1 MRHRQGLSTVRR
13 TGRPRALEPTLLL
26 IGWDWASTSH
36 AVTVLDA
43 AGTIV
48 GCWTVGHTEH
58 DLETLLAR
66 LAAYDDPA
74 ALPVAIERAEGLVV
88 DRLIAAGRPVVPIDP
103 GAFHAARP
111 RWGAAGAK
119 SDPGDSYKL
128 ADYLRTDGHRLRRLE
143 PVDAATR
150 ELQSLVRL
158 RDDHVAAR
166 TAASNQL
173 GALLDAHWPGAKQV
187 FFRLAFKIALAFLA
201 EFPTPQAAAQ
211 LDEHQLAA
219 FCRRHAYRGGRRPAE
234 LLKRLQS
241 APTPAVGLD
250 PTVLARLVDA
260 QTQLLATLLAT
271 IADLDRAITTRLA
284 THPKAHLLAR
294 LPRVG
299 HLSHA
304 QLLAELGPILDRAS
318 SAEHAAAEAGATPVT
333 RASGKTSSVHFRLA
347 ANRRARQALH
357 VFADNAR
364 HGSPWAAKLYADAR
378 ARGKRHPQAVRVLGR
393 AWLRVIW
400 ACWHT
405 NTPYDPARH
414 RAEQRLAAA

>member
-1 MRHRQGLSTVRR
+1 M
-13 TGRPRALEPTLLL
+13 EPTLLL

-43 AGTIV
+43 AGAIV

-58 DLETLLAR
+58 DLEMLLAR

-88 DRLIAAGRPVVPIDP
+88 DRLIAAGHPVVPIDP

-187 FFRLAFKIALAFLA
+187 FFRLASKIALAFLA

-250 PTVLARLVDA
+250 PTVLAQLVDA

-271 IADLDRAITTRLA
+271 IADLDQAITTRLA

-299 HLSHA
+299 HISHA

-347 ANRRARQALH
+347 ANRRARQAL
-357 VFADNAR
+357 
-364 HGSPWAAKLYADAR
+364 
-378 ARGKRHPQAVRVLGR
+378 
-393 AWLRVIW
+393 
-400 ACWHT
+400 
-405 NTPYDPARH
+405 
-414 RAEQRLAAA
+414 